1 MKKQLLIFLILCGC
15 AVVIQAQRV
24 TDASFRQENQ
34 EVYIEYTLDGTA
46 DITVHLSTDG
56 GQTYGPALKQVSGG
70 VGRGV
75 TAGHK
80 TIVWDV
86 LAERD
91 ELVGDQITFQ
101 IRAAGNKTFTVRG
114 VTFEMVRVQGG
125 TFTMGCT
132 SEQGSD
138 CYDDEKPAHR
148 VTLSDYYIGETEVTV
163 GLFRKF
169 IEATNY
175 KTDADQQGY
184 SWIWTNKSGEWQW
197 EKASGINWRYNTQNV
212 VRNAGEDNH
221 PVIHVSWNDAV
232 AFCKWLSKETGRS
245 FRLPTEAEWEY
256 AARGGNKSQ
265 GYKYSGSNTMDDV
278 GWYGNTGS
286 DSNADGTTHAVGT
299 KHANELGIYD
309 MSGNVWEW
317 CSDWYGNY
325 SSSSQTNPTG
335 AVSGSDRVLR
345 GGSWNGIAWSCRVS
359 LRFNI
364 YPDGRGYSIGLRLV
378 F

>member
-125 TFTMGCT
+125 TFQMGAQST
-132 SEQGSD
+132 AVSGQNYDADAYSD
-138 CYDDEKPAHR
+138 ESPVHQ
-148 VTLSDYYIGETEVTV
+148 VTLSAFTIGETEVTQA
-163 GLFRKF
+163 LW
-169 IEATNY
+169 EAVMGSNPSY
-175 KTDADQQGY
+175 FKGSDL
-184 SWIWTNKSGEWQW
+184 
-197 EKASGINWRYNTQNV
+197 
-212 VRNAGEDNH
+212 
-221 PVIHVSWNDAV
+221 PVEQVSWNDCQT
-232 AFCKWLSKETGRS
+232 FLTKLNQLTGKT

-278 GWYGNTGS
+278 GWYDNTGS

-299 KHANELGIYD
+299 RQANELGIYD

-335 AVSGSDRVLR
+335 AVSDFADFGRVLR
-345 GGSWNGIAWSCRVS
+345 GGSWFNYARYCRVS
-359 LRFNI
+359 NRNYP
-364 YPDGRGYSIGLRLV
+364 YPDRGYYGRGLRLV

>member
-56 GQTYGPALKQVSGG
+56 GRTYGPALKQVYGG
-70 VGRGV
+70 VGCGV
-75 TAGHK
+75 TAGLK

-114 VTFEMVRVQGG
+114 VPFEMVRVQGG

-132 SEQGSD
+132 SEQGGD
-138 CYDDEKPAHR
+138 CYDDNEKPAHR
-148 VTLSDYYIGETEVTV
+148 VTLSDYYIGETEVTQA
-163 GLFRKF
+163 L
-169 IEATNY
+169 
-175 KTDADQQGY
+175 
-184 SWIWTNKSGEWQW
+184 WQAVMGSNPSYF
-197 EKASGINWRYNTQNV
+197 KGSAL
-212 VRNAGEDNH
+212 
-221 PVIHVSWNDAV
+221 PVETVSWDDCQTFITKLNQ
-232 AFCKWLSKETGRS
+232 LTGKT

-256 AARGGNKSQ
+256 AARGGNQSK
-265 GYKYSGSNTMDDV
+265 GYKYSGSNTIDDV
-278 GWYGNTGS
+278 AWYYDNSGS
-286 DSNADGTTHAVGT
+286 KTHTVGT
-299 KHANELGIYD
+299 KQANELGIYD

-317 CSDWYGNY
+317 CSDWYDSYG
-325 SSSSQTNPTG
+325 SSSQTNPTG
-335 AVSGSDRVLR
+335 AASGSYGVLR
-345 GGSWNGIAWSCRVS
+345 GGSWNYNARFCRVS
-359 LRFNI
+359 LRSGY
-364 YPDGRGYSIGLRLV
+364 YPDYGNDGRGLRLV
-378 F
+378 FF